1 MNPTFALTIA
11 SLKMYYRNRQ
21 AIFWTLVLPLMFI
34 IIFGLLN
41 FGAFST
47 INMGLV
53 DEADTPASEVL
64 RDVLKGMEESEGSNE
79 GGVIE
84 LTVGGREAELRA
96 LEDGDRHIVIIVPPG
111 FGESPEPITLQAFYA
126 EDRFQQAEVGGGIV
140 RGILD
145 EFTLRSAKVQRQF
158 LVESQAVESK
168 GLEYVDFL
176 VPGIISMAIMQM
188 GIFSVVFS
196 LIQYRQ
202 QGVLRRLYA
211 TPIRPHNFLIGQVFT
226 RLVVSMVQ
234 VVVLLG
240 VGVLIFDVSVAGNF
254 GYLFILAVLG
264 GALFLAI
271 GFVISGFAKN
281 EEVGAPLANII
292 ALPMMFLSGVFFP
305 TDTLPGVL
313 EDIVQYLPLTFLAD
327 GMREVA
333 IQGASIT
340 EIPWEVLG
348 LVVWLAVAF
357 IAATR
362 VFRWE

>member
-1 MNPTFALTIA
+1 LNPTLALTIA

-64 RDVLKGMEESEGSNE
+64 RDALKGMEESEGSDE

-84 LTVGGREAELRA
+84 LTVGRREAELQA

-126 EDRFQQAEVGGGIV
+126 EDRFQQAEVGEGIV

-226 RLVVSMVQ
+226 RLVVSIVQ

-327 GMREVA
+327 GMREVT

-357 IAATR
+357 IVATR

>member
-64 RDVLKGMEESEGSNE
+64 RDVLKGMEESEGSDE

-84 LTVGGREAELRA
+84 LTVGRREAELQA

-111 FGESPEPITLQAFYA
+111 FGESPEPITLRAFYA
-126 EDRFQQAEVGGGIV
+126 EDRFQQAEVGEGIV

-158 LVESQAVESK
+158 LVESQPVESK

-226 RLVVSMVQ
+226 RLVVSIVQ